1 MKIGRSPIS
10 QNWNIVG
17 EKPISFGTLIA
28 TQLHINSFFFSDSQM
43 SSSSSNKLGGRF
55 GNEYCGGSYGIG
67 NYPRFCDCGLKV
79 FVQTSWTEGNPGR
92 RFVTCPSRNRSKCKF
107 VYWCDPSICDRGKQ
121 IIPGL
126 LKKINILQIEL
137 DDKHSKKK
145 ITLVFVVYYTIV
157 VISFICVVL
166 MAISPLYG
174 AFAIAGILFVLGMIL
189 HLLTICNFFP
199 IISFKVNNF

>member
-1 MKIGRSPIS
+1 
-10 QNWNIVG
+10 
-17 EKPISFGTLIA
+17 
-28 TQLHINSFFFSDSQM
+28 M

-79 FVQTSWTEGNPGR
+79 FIQISWTEGNPGR
-92 RFVTCPSRNRSKCKF
+92 RFVTCPSRN
-107 VYWCDPSICDRGKQ
+107 CDPSICDRGKQ

-137 DDKHSKKK
+137 DNKHSKKK
-145 ITLVFVVYYTIV
+145 ITLVFVVYYSIV
-157 VISFICVVL
+157 VVSFICVVL

-174 AFAIAGILFVLGMIL
+174 AFAIAGVLFVLGMIL
-189 HLLTICNFFP
+189 RLL
-199 IISFKVNNF
+199 